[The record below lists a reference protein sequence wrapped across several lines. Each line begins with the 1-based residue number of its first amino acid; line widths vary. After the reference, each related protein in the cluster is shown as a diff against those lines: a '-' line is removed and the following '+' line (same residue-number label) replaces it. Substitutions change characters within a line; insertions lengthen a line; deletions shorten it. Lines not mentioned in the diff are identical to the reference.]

1 MLPVLPFPS
10 TAIRY
15 VVPATAVNV
24 TRLVGTAGLRFSSS
38 LVTTGNKLLTLEP
51 VYTANS
57 VSSGVWKRLV
67 LPSVLNVTGPLL
79 DGVQL
84 YQTEALP
91 APAWTGSPVSFVAFM
106 FVPIAL
112 PDAPVIDSEL
122 AKLSFVGAAV
132 GFHVSVK
139 L

>member
-1 MLPVLPFPS
+1 MFAIPTPRISVMRPPRARGDPQFRVMLPVLPFPS

-57 VSSGVWKRLV
+57 VSSGVWKRLA

-84 YQTEALP
+84 YQT
-91 APAWTGSPVSFVAFM
+91 
-106 FVPIAL
+106 
-112 PDAPVIDSEL
+112 
-122 AKLSFVGAAV
+122 
-132 GFHVSVK
+132 
-139 L
+139 